1 MAKPLLAYPR
11 PSSLSQRHP
20 ATPSVRAFEARD
32 ASPAPE
38 RSGSQS
44 KEDSGREWAE
54 ERKRLR
60 AERVQNALQAGRMGL
75 GFSAGGF
82 LYGYHLGV
90 LWELTRLKI
99 LPPPGH
105 AGALKMAGSSAGSL
119 AIVTYACGLD
129 VEVATQAM
137 LSFAEDCRRHG
148 THKRITSLLW
158 DFLHEHLPED
168 AHERCEG
175 LVHVGLTRVFPVWKP
190 EVVAQWESKD
200 DLVASLVASCHIPV
214 YANGDFMT
222 KFRGRWYMDGGL
234 TGFIPKPPD
243 VHTVK
248 VCCFPANAMLERIA
262 HPSLEANARVAS
274 FLDVSISPD
283 AFPTEDFQA
292 SLPQY
297 VQWAL
302 VPAEDEILKKLI
314 LKGRHDAH
322 AWAMT
327 MGLVPTRVEAGNELQ
342 PVPGEGAV
350 QKEIAAAAGKTVLT
364 ELQRAKNL

>member
-1 MAKPLLAYPR
+1 
-11 PSSLSQRHP
+11 
-20 ATPSVRAFEARD
+20 
-32 ASPAPE
+32 
-38 RSGSQS
+38 
-44 KEDSGREWAE
+44 
-54 ERKRLR
+54 
-60 AERVQNALQAGRMGL
+60 
-75 GFSAGGF
+75 
-82 LYGYHLGV
+82 
-90 LWELTRLKI
+90 
-99 LPPPGH
+99 
-105 AGALKMAGSSAGSL
+105 
-119 AIVTYACGLD
+119 
-129 VEVATQAM
+129 
-137 LSFAEDCRRHG
+137 
-148 THKRITSLLW
+148 
-158 DFLHEHLPED
+158 
-168 AHERCEG
+168 
-175 LVHVGLTRVFPVWKP
+175 
-190 EVVAQWESKD
+190 
-200 DLVASLVASCHIPV
+200 
-214 YANGDFMT
+214 
-222 KFRGRWYMDGGL
+222 MDGGL

>member
-1 MAKPLLAYPR
+1 
-11 PSSLSQRHP
+11 
-20 ATPSVRAFEARD
+20 
-32 ASPAPE
+32 
-38 RSGSQS
+38 
-44 KEDSGREWAE
+44 
-54 ERKRLR
+54 
-60 AERVQNALQAGRMGL
+60 
-75 GFSAGGF
+75 
-82 LYGYHLGV
+82 
-90 LWELTRLKI
+90 
-99 LPPPGH
+99 
-105 AGALKMAGSSAGSL
+105 
-119 AIVTYACGLD
+119 
-129 VEVATQAM
+129 
-137 LSFAEDCRRHG
+137 
-148 THKRITSLLW
+148 
-158 DFLHEHLPED
+158 
-168 AHERCEG
+168 
-175 LVHVGLTRVFPVWKP
+175 
-190 EVVAQWESKD
+190 
-200 DLVASLVASCHIPV
+200 
-214 YANGDFMT
+214 
-222 KFRGRWYMDGGL
+222 
-234 TGFIPKPPD
+234 
-243 VHTVK
+243 
-248 VCCFPANAMLERIA
+248 MLERIA